1 MGKLNMNKMREIAKQ
16 EAERSSFS
24 GGFDKLEDGKNVRR
38 ILFPKGD
45 YDDFATSGM
54 VHYGLGE
61 DGKTMVTCPKTF
73 DERNKCPICEYVETL
88 QKSSRKSDS
97 KLAESLKAKR
107 RIYVNVL
114 NRDDDED
121 DEVPKVLSIGQ
132 MIYKAVVDAIIDPD
146 YGDVTDYS
154 EGRDVTITK
163 SGKGLNTKYSVL
175 FKPKSTVASED
186 YTKEELDEKMADLK
200 ALFVEKSYEELEC
213 LLNGEEYQEDKED
226 DDSDDIDYD
235 ELSAGE
241 LKELCEDRGI
251 EIPEKANRLKLI
263 SLLAKYDESGSTSKK
278 TSKAKAS
285 EEDDDFDEDEDED
298 IDDVKPYKGRVIKGE
313 DDEDEEEVKPRS
325 KGKSK
330 SDVKNL
336 IEDALKSRKSK

>member
-1 MGKLNMNKMREIAKQ
+1 MGKLNMDKMREIAKQ

-45 YDDFATSGM
+45 YDDFAASGM

-73 DERNKCPICEYVETL
+73 DERNKCPICEYVEAL
-88 QKSSRKSDS
+88 QKSNRKSDS
-97 KLAESLKAKR
+97 KLAESLKARR

-114 NRDDDED
+114 NRDEDED
-121 DEVPKVLSIGQ
+121 DELPKVLSIGQ
-132 MIYKAVVDAIIDPD
+132 TVYKAVLEALIDPD

-163 SGKGLNTKYSVL
+163 SGKGLNTKYSTL

-200 ALFVEKSYEELEC
+200 SLFVEKSYEELEC
-213 LLNGEEYQEDKED
+213 ILNGEEYED
-226 DDSDDIDYD
+226 DEEDSDGGDSGDVDYD
-235 ELSAGE
+235 ELSSSE

-263 SLLAKYDESGSTSKK
+263 ALLAKYDESGHKSKK
-278 TSKAKAS
+278 TSKSS
-285 EEDDDFDEDEDED
+285 EDN
-298 IDDVKPYKGRVIKGE
+298 
-313 DDEDEEEVKPRS
+313 EDEEEEDEDVKPR
-325 KGKSK
+325 KGKGRVVKEDDEEEEDVKPRKSK

>member
-1 MGKLNMNKMREIAKQ
+1 MGKLNMDKMREIAKQ

-45 YDDFATSGM
+45 YDDFAASGM

-73 DERNKCPICEYVETL
+73 DERNKCPICEYVEAL

-97 KLAESLKAKR
+97 KLAESLKARR

-114 NRDDDED
+114 NRDEDED
-121 DEVPKVLSIGQ
+121 DELPKVLSIGQ
-132 MIYKAVVDAIIDPD
+132 TVYKAVLEALIDPD

-163 SGKGLNTKYSVL
+163 SGKGLNTKYSTL

-200 ALFVEKSYEELEC
+200 SLFVEKSYEELEC
-213 LLNGEEYQEDKED
+213 ILNGEEYED
-226 DDSDDIDYD
+226 DEEDGDGGDSGDVDYD
-235 ELSAGE
+235 ELSSSE

-263 SLLAKYDESGSTSKK
+263 ALLAKCDESGHKSKK
-278 TSKAKAS
+278 TSKS
-285 EEDDDFDEDEDED
+285 SEDDEEEEE
-298 IDDVKPYKGRVIKGE
+298 DVKPRKGKGKVVK
-313 DDEDEEEVKPRS
+313 EEEEEEEDVKPRKS
-325 KGKSK
+325 KSK